1 MDVARFRN
9 SPVGQLVP
17 ISGTDGRSGLA
28 YEHVAFV
35 PDPLGTEPLLSGTT
49 WRSVARA
56 NRALGA
62 LDQGASL
69 IPNPGIL
76 RQPTLSREAQS
87 TSALEGTFAP
97 LDDVLAAE
105 AVGGGGRSAAL
116 SEVLNYVA
124 TAELGFSWAE
134 DRGVTVGVL
143 EHLQGVLVRGTS
155 ADTAQAGRI
164 REVPVAI
171 GSPGGGIE
179 EARFVPMPPGVA
191 LRSAV
196 GDLTNWI
203 NDAPEQEMDPVVA
216 AAMAHYQF
224 ETLHPF
230 NDGNGRLG
238 RLLIVLQFMR
248 SATLAQP
255 LLSVSPWFEARR
267 ERYQEGLAGVSATG
281 AWDAWISFFAEG
293 IEQSAIDTGAR
304 MADLLAVQAEYRE
317 RIRASG
323 TRGIVL
329 DIADLLVGSPFVT
342 VPMLARSTG
351 RTYQAASNAV
361 ARLVELGIL
370 TEVERQGVRVFRA
383 TDVVRVT
390 SRPATVR
397 AGGRR

>member
-1 MDVARFRN
+1 MKIERFRH
-9 SPVGQLVP
+9 SPIGQLVP
-17 ISGTDGRSGLA
+17 ISGTDGRTGLE
-28 YEHVAFV
+28 YDHFAFV
-35 PDPLGTEPLLSGTT
+35 PDPLRDEPVLSGST
-49 WRSVARA
+49 WTAIGRA
-56 NRALGA
+56 NRALGG

-69 IPNPGIL
+69 LPNPGIL

-116 SEVLNYVA
+116 SEVLNYVE
-124 TAELGFSWAE
+124 TAELGFAWAE
-134 DRGVTVGVL
+134 ERGLTVGIL
-143 EHLQGVLVRGTS
+143 EQLQSVLVRGTT
-155 ADTAQAGRI
+155 ADTVQAGKV

-171 GSPGGGIE
+171 GTRGGGIE
-179 EARFVPMPPGVA
+179 EARFVPMPPGLG
-191 LRSAV
+191 LRSAL
-196 GDLTNWI
+196 GDLTGWM
-203 NDAPEQEMDPVVA
+203 NDVERRGVDPVLA

-248 SATLAQP
+248 SRTLAQP

-267 ERYQEGLAGVSATG
+267 ERYQDGLAEVSATG
-281 AWDAWISFFAEG
+281 AWDQWVRFFAEG

-304 MADLLAVQAEYRE
+304 MRELLAVQGDYRE
-317 RIRASG
+317 RIRESG
-323 TRGIVL
+323 GRGIVL
-329 DIADLLVGSPFVT
+329 DIADLLIGSPFVT
-342 VPMLARSTG
+342 VPMLAKATG

-361 ARLVELGIL
+361 SKLTELGIL
-370 TEVERQGVRVFRA
+370 VEVERQGVRIFRA

-390 SRPATVR
+390 TRPMIVR
-397 AGGRR
+397 RS